1 MSLENW
7 VTWPFAQFF
16 SFCTMQPSTMVLT
29 HKIMTTRSR
38 AAKNPKIFSGRFR
51 CSSRVRKSWY
61 TCSVCW
67 SIFSY
72 LKRFQNFAFCVVLIG
87 FGDYFLLFSF
97 RPKGFPNFGYS
108 RVNFFFT
115 LVQPSSK
122 ICPFFS
128 WFLVWGAWMQS
139 FGIFWPTRYPWLP
152 AWTNSALWFSYR
164 KDLFSGWRSIFWFI
178 CELFVKNFL

>member
-1 MSLENW
+1 
-7 VTWPFAQFF
+7 
-16 SFCTMQPSTMVLT
+16 
-29 HKIMTTRSR
+29 MTTRSR

-87 FGDYFLLFSF
+87 FFDYFLLFSF

-108 RVNFFFT
+108 RVNLLT

-122 ICPFFS
+122 SVLFLADF
-128 WFLVWGAWMQS
+128 WFEELRMQS

-152 AWTNSALWFSYR
+152 AWTDSALWFSYR

-178 CELFVKNFL
+178 CELFVKNCL